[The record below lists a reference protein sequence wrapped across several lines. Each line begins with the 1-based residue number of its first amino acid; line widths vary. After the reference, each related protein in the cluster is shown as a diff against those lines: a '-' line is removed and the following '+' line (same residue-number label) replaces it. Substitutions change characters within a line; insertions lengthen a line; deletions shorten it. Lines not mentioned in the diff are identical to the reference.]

1 MSGRSREQR
10 SAMRM
15 QAMALIAWA
24 AGATALAAGLYP
36 VPAAALLAFL
46 IGIVMVGT
54 MRTSLAAGLVGAG
67 LAYVPFVFADLTLA
81 PVGAP
86 ASDLASA
93 VHMAASA
100 LHQLDIAAGLA
111 LGATLLLTSVG
122 VADVTSTV
130 ISRLPGEALAG
141 GPIVHDRRDGLRRAE
156 WELGRAAE
164 FQHPVAL
171 ALVGVDTDVNVRP
184 GPTVW
189 ALAELLLASGG
200 RFDVVAAYGSR
211 ELLMVLPERTA
222 EDAGEHAGQL
232 CRLGSERLGCPVRI
246 ALAGFPGQGATLAQL
261 LVALEADL
269 ATIRTAGGMVHIGGS
284 AVEPEP
290 EAAPPVL
297 ALPSARTAPDA
308 TAEAS

>member
-1 MSGRSREQR
+1 
-10 SAMRM
+10 M

-24 AGATALAAGLYP
+24 AGATALGAGLYP

-46 IGIVMVGT
+46 IGVVMVGT

-67 LAYVPFVFADLTLA
+67 LAYVPFAFADLTLA
-81 PVGAP
+81 PAGAP
-86 ASDLASA
+86 APDLASA
-93 VHMAASA
+93 VHMAAGA
-100 LHQLDIAAGLA
+100 LRQLDIAAGLA

-141 GPIVHDRRDGLRRAE
+141 SEPGPIVHDRRDGLRRAE

-171 ALVGVDTDVNVRP
+171 ALVGVDTDVDVRP
-184 GPTVW
+184 GPTVS

-200 RFDVVAAYGSR
+200 RFDVVAGYGPR

-222 EDAGEHAGQL
+222 EDAGEHAGRL
-232 CRLGSERLGCPVRI
+232 CRLGSERLGSPVRI

-261 LVALEADL
+261 LAALEADL
-269 ATIRTAGGMVHIGGS
+269 ATIRTAGGIVHIGAS
-284 AVEPEP
+284 AAEPEP
-290 EAAPPVL
+290 EAAPAVL
-297 ALPSARTAPDA
+297 ALPPARTEPDA
-308 TAEAS
+308 AAEAS